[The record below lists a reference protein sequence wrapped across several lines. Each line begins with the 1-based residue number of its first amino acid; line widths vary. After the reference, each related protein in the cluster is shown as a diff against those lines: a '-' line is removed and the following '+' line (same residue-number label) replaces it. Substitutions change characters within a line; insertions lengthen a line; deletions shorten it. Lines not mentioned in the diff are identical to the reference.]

1 MTPQSDRI
9 RIEDLLLRSH
19 IGVNDWEREQKQDVI
34 LNITLHIDTRAAGN
48 SDRIEDTVNYRS
60 LAKKVI
66 EQVEGSTYF
75 LVEALAEAV
84 AGICL
89 SDRRVVRVDVS
100 VDKPGALR
108 FARSVGVTIS
118 RGQPGRGM
126 AEARLNRAYL
136 SLGSN
141 VDKERNIVSAVRLL
155 AEAVRI
161 VAVSSVYETAPV
173 GNPNQE
179 SFLNAA
185 VVIETPLYAEALER
199 DVLGPI
205 EDRLGRRR
213 TADKNAPRTIDI
225 DIALFNEEVLDSEIA
240 TRAHLAVPLA
250 EVAANYRLPPIGKTL
265 SEIAA
270 GLPHAGISRRSD
282 LSLAGA

>member
-1 MTPQSDRI
+1 MTPPPDRI

-34 LNITLHIDTRAAGN
+34 LNITLHTDTRAAGS

-60 LAKKVI
+60 LTKQVI

-118 RGQPGRGM
+118 RGQPGRGD
-126 AEARLNRAYL
+126 
-136 SLGSN
+136 G
-141 VDKERNIVSAVRLL
+141 
-155 AEAVRI
+155 
-161 VAVSSVYETAPV
+161 
-173 GNPNQE
+173 
-179 SFLNAA
+179 
-185 VVIETPLYAEALER
+185 
-199 DVLGPI
+199 
-205 EDRLGRRR
+205 
-213 TADKNAPRTIDI
+213 
-225 DIALFNEEVLDSEIA
+225 
-240 TRAHLAVPLA
+240 
-250 EVAANYRLPPIGKTL
+250 
-265 SEIAA
+265 
-270 GLPHAGISRRSD
+270 
-282 LSLAGA
+282 